1 MSKSSKFAL
10 NALATLV
17 FTAGLAGVAMADTT
31 WEKNHPRRDEVNDR
45 LQNQNKRIHRE
56 LKEGD
61 ITKAQAAALHKD
73 DRTIR
78 QEERD
83 MAKLDKGHITKADQ
97 RALNQQE
104 NAVSKQIGK

>member
-17 FTAGLAGVAMADTT
+17 FTAGLAGVAMADTA
-31 WEKNHPRRDEVNDR
+31 WEKSHPRRDEVNDR
-45 LQNQNKRIHRE
+45 LQHQNKRIHRE
-56 LKEGD
+56 VKEGEL
-61 ITKAQAAALHKD
+61 TKAQAAALHKD
-73 DRTIR
+73 DRSIR

-104 NAVSKQIGK
+104 NVVSKDIGK

>member
-17 FTAGLAGVAMADTT
+17 FTAGFAGVSLADTT

-45 LQNQNKRIHRE
+45 LARQNKRIHRE
-56 LKEGD
+56 VKEGD
-61 ITKAQAAALHKD
+61 LTKAQAAALHKD
-73 DRTIR
+73 DHMVR

-83 MAKLDKGHITKADQ
+83 MAKLDNGHITKADQ
-97 RALNQQE
+97 RSLNQQE
-104 NAVSKQIGK
+104 NVISKDIGK